1 MRIKEEIKIK
11 EIAGE
16 RVAIRQGSFGV
27 DMTKIISLN
36 PTAEWLWH
44 QLSGKDFTEEDIVG
58 LLTNGFDLDEVTAL
72 QDARKWIEQCVK
84 AEIIDI

>member
-27 DMTKIISLN
+27 DMTKIIAFN
-36 PTAEWLWH
+36 PSAEWLWD

-58 LLTNGFDLDEVTAL
+58 LLTNGFDLDEVTAQ
-72 QDARKWIEQCVK
+72 QDAQKWIEQCVK
-84 AEIIDI
+84 AEIIDA